1 MLIGLT
7 CSVQLPPP
15 LFEQRKKCRKPRSFF
30 GLFDSEI
37 ANNKSRMSSTSKAE
51 ERFMAN
57 RGLYVGRFQPFHLGH
72 LEAIQDVLKEIDELV
87 IVIGSAQYSHNIH
100 NPFTAGERIVMI
112 RHALQEA
119 SVDYSRL
126 WIVPVP
132 DVHLHMLWVSA
143 LEGYTPRFNVV
154 YSNEPLTRRLFMEA
168 GYEVKSIRFFQRK
181 VYTSTLV
188 REKMLA
194 GESWTKLVPKSVAD
208 FVNEIDGVNR
218 LRDLAR
224 TDKI

>member
-1 MLIGLT
+1 
-7 CSVQLPPP
+7 
-15 LFEQRKKCRKPRSFF
+15 
-30 GLFDSEI
+30 LFDSGI
-37 ANNKSRMSSTSKAE
+37 ANNKSRMRSTSKGAGSIS
-51 ERFMAN
+51 MVN

-72 LEAIQDVLKEIDELV
+72 LEAIKDVLKEVDELA

-100 NPFTAGERIVMI
+100 NPFTAGERLVMI
-112 RHALQEA
+112 RRALQGA
-119 SVDYSRL
+119 GIDYSRL

-168 GYEVKSIRFFQRK
+168 GYDVKSIRFFQRK
-181 VYTSTLV
+181 LYTSTLV

-208 FVNEIDGVNR
+208 FINEIDGVNR